1 MCRKKKKKKKKS
13 LKWFGMRICSCCT
26 TTQVDTRSVAKK
38 KKSLKC
44 LVLEFVVTIA
54 IGLLIQESVG
64 RRRSFGGK
72 SIGRRTRRRIL

>member
-1 MCRKKKKKKKKS
+1 
-13 LKWFGMRICSCCT
+13 
-26 TTQVDTRSVAKK
+26 
-38 KKSLKC
+38 